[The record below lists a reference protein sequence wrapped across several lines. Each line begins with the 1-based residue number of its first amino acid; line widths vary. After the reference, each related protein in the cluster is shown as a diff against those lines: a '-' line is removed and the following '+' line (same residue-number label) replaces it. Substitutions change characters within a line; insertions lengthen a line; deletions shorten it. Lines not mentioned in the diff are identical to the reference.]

1 MRVVTSVAEMRTAI
15 SAARSQ
21 GDTIAFVPTMGYL
34 HDGHIALV
42 DAARREAIFTV
53 MSIFVNP
60 LQFGPTEDLARYPR
74 DEAGDEA
81 KAAASAVDLLFRPA
95 EAEMYRANREI
106 TVMPGAMADRFEGA
120 IRPGHFAGV
129 LTVVAKLFNIVAPDV
144 AIFGQKDYQQVALV
158 RAMVRDLDFPL
169 SIIVNPTVRE
179 ADGLAMSSRNS
190 YLDPKERKRAGV
202 LSRALR
208 AVHVRFNEGTRDV
221 AALLDAGRKVI
232 VAESGVDIDYLEI
245 VDPDN
250 LTPLREAKEG
260 SVLLVAAR
268 VGRTRLLDNT
278 VLGVEEAWLRAGSVA
293 PS

>member
-1 MRVVTSVAEMRTAI
+1 MRVVTTVAEMRTAI

-60 LQFGPTEDLARYPR
+60 LQFGPGEDLARYPR
-74 DEAGDEA
+74 DDAGDYA
-81 KAAASAVDLLFRPA
+81 KAEGSAVDILFRPT
-95 EAEMYRANREI
+95 EAEMYRNNREV
-106 TVMPGAMADRFEGA
+106 TVVPGSMADRFEGA

-129 LTVVAKLFNIVAPDV
+129 LTVVAKLFNIVSPDV

-158 RAMVRDLDFPL
+158 RALVRDLDFPL
-169 SIIVNPTVRE
+169 TIIVNPTVRE
-179 ADGLAMSSRNS
+179 PDGLAMSSRNA
-190 YLDPKERKRAGV
+190 YLDPTERQRATV

-208 AVHVRFNEGTRDV
+208 AAHVRFNEGSREV
-221 AALLDAGRKVI
+221 ASLVDTARRVILD
-232 VAESGVDIDYLEI
+232 EPGVDVDYLEI
-245 VDPDN
+245 VHPDTLVP
-250 LTPLREAKEG
+250 LTEAKEG

-278 VLGVEEAWLRAGSVA
+278 VLGVQEAWLTAGTVT
-293 PS
+293 

>member
-1 MRVVTSVAEMRTAI
+1 MRVVTTVAEMRTAI

-21 GDTIAFVPTMGYL
+21 GDTIGFVPTMGYL

-60 LQFGPTEDLARYPR
+60 LQFGPNEDLARYPR

-81 KAAASAVDLLFRPA
+81 KASGSAVDVLFRPTVT
-95 EAEMYRANREI
+95 EMYRDRREI
-106 TVMPGAMADRFEGA
+106 TVVPGPMADRWEGA

-144 AIFGQKDYQQVALV
+144 AIFGQKDFQQVALV

-169 SIIVNPTVRE
+169 SVVVNPTVRE
-179 ADGLAMSSRNS
+179 ADGLAMSSRNA
-190 YLDPKERKRAGV
+190 YLNPQERARATV
-202 LSRALR
+202 LSKALR
-208 AVHVRFNEGTRDV
+208 AVHVRFNEGSRDS
-221 AALLDAGRKVI
+221 ASLLESARKV
-232 VAESGVDIDYLEI
+232 VFDETGVDIDYLEI
-245 VDPDN
+245 VDPDD
-250 LTPLREAKEG
+250 LTPLNEAKEG
-260 SVLLVAAR
+260 SVLLIAAR

-278 VLGVEEAWLRAGSVA
+278 VLGVEEAWLRAGSI
-293 PS
+293 S

>member
-1 MRVVTSVAEMRTAI
+1 MRVVTSVAEIRTAI

-21 GDTIAFVPTMGYL
+21 GDTIAFAPTMGYL

-60 LQFGPTEDLARYPR
+60 LQFGPNEDLARYPR

-81 KAAASAVDLLFRPA
+81 KAAGCAVDLLFRPA
-95 EAEMYRANREI
+95 EADMYRPNREI
-106 TVMPGAMADRFEGA
+106 TVVPGPMADRWEGT

-129 LTVVAKLFNIVAPDV
+129 LTVVAKLFNVVAPDV
-144 AIFGQKDYQQVALV
+144 AVFGQKDYQQVALV

-169 SIIVNPTVRE
+169 SIVVIPTVRE
-179 ADGLAMSSRNS
+179 PDGLAMSSRNV
-190 YLDPKERKRAGV
+190 YLDPRERIRASV

-221 AALLDAGRKVI
+221 APLLDIGRKVI
-232 VAESGVDIDYLEI
+232 VAEPGVDVDYLEI
-245 VDPDN
+245 VNPDD

-260 SVLLVAAR
+260 SVLLAAAR
-268 VGRTRLLDNT
+268 VGRNRLLDNT
-278 VLGVEEAWLRAGSVA
+278 VLGAEEAWLRAGSIA